1 MPNPLKSLTDAHL
14 ARMWRNAAISEYVT
28 NHQEAGKSRE
38 EAHAYAEADANRIE
52 QVFIESMERFG
63 YEALSRA
70 PIAEGGG
77 DGEYSQGVMGD
88 GAAEKHEGAT
98 RRRNSH
104 FKGDGLMPAYHE
116 THDAPHCPTCD
127 CGVESLSR
135 QGGDS
140 RCPHCDDTGD
150 VHTADGEWHG
160 VCSCPA
166 GDKIGKDA
174 PPKTRASEAGD
185 CPDWKGLLLAIVT
198 ERPKRCR
205 NHHGDA
211 PGHSHS
217 IPGVWDSD
225 NGILAGKECAWC
237 KAWREAETYL
247 AIAAAPASGG
257 G

>member
-1 MPNPLKSLTDAHL
+1 MA
-14 ARMWRNAAISEYVT
+14 
-28 NHQEAGKSRE
+28 
-38 EAHAYAEADANRIE
+38 
-52 QVFIESMERFG
+52 
-63 YEALSRA
+63 
-70 PIAEGGG
+70 
-77 DGEYSQGVMGD
+77 
-88 GAAEKHEGAT
+88 
-98 RRRNSH
+98 
-104 FKGDGLMPAYHE
+104 AYHE

-135 QGGDS
+135 QG
-140 RCPHCDDTGD
+140 
-150 VHTADGEWHG
+150 A
-160 VCSCPA
+160 
-166 GDKIGKDA
+166 
-174 PPKTRASEAGD
+174 TRASEAGD

-247 AIAAAPASGG
+247 AIAAAPAPGG
-257 G
+257 E